1 MVTQMIVDLNMVAI
15 KQASVLVA
23 FQMTEE
29 NELEKLKN
37 YIDNAKEV
45 LPKLARGQ
53 KVIKDLRSGEYVI
66 EDRI

>member
-1 MVTQMIVDLNMVAI
+1 MIVDLNMVAI

-37 YIDNAKEV
+37 YIDNPKEI
-45 LPKLARGQ
+45 LPKLVRGQ
-53 KVIKDLRSGEYVI
+53 KVIKDLRTGEYVI
-66 EDRI
+66 EDKI